1 MEEEKE
7 TTMPTNTHSTDKPQI
22 HTGNQHPEELQQDL
36 NPHAMAGQNL
46 GTAGAHAASRA
57 PTAHELKAA
66 HRQFSDLSDDELKR
80 IRILPAGTRL
90 EQGAT
95 YFDLKDPA
103 RGEFTARGD
112 MEAGPDEWCV
122 AKSDTDYQLWNR
134 LIGVTNP
141 DRLETGNV
149 R

>member
-1 MEEEKE
+1 MS
-7 TTMPTNTHSTDKPQI
+7 TSTRSTDKPQT
-22 HTGNQHPEELQQDL
+22 HAASQHPEEWRQDL

-46 GTAGAHAASRA
+46 GAVDPQAAPQA
-57 PTAHELKAA
+57 PTAYDLKAA
-66 HRQFSDLSDDELKR
+66 HRQLSDFSADELKR

-95 YFDLKDPA
+95 YFDMKDPA

-112 MEAGPDEWCV
+112 METGPTEWCV

-134 LIGVTNP
+134 LIGVTTP
-141 DRLETGNV
+141 ERLETDNMQ
-149 R
+149 

>member
-1 MEEEKE
+1 
-7 TTMPTNTHSTDKPQI
+7 
-22 HTGNQHPEELQQDL
+22 
-36 NPHAMAGQNL
+36 MAGQNL
-46 GTAGAHAASRA
+46 GAAGPQAAPQSPKA
-57 PTAHELKAA
+57 YDLKAV
-66 HRQFSDLSDDELKR
+66 HRQFSDFLDDELKR

-122 AKSDTDYQLWNR
+122 DKSDTDYQLWNR

-141 DRLETGNV
+141 ERLGTGNV
-149 R
+149 Q